1 VLGTRVLN
9 KEKEKINIGAKKA
22 VILATGG
29 FGRNKEMLR
38 EYGQRYADCPPIMHV
53 GCRGDGLKMGL
64 DLGAAT
70 SGIGEAVMASFPICT
85 TKKKNAIFMMGV
97 GAVAVNVFGKRFCD
111 ESCPRGDY
119 GELGDAGLDQ
129 PDSIYWL
136 VYDSGARR
144 AAEENT
150 EVEKF
155 HEFKS
160 DTFRELAQIAGIDPE
175 GFTETMQQYNSDL
188 KNKGSDSV
196 FGRKTLTHPHGKPPV
211 LDRPPYYAIKC
222 ITALSSM
229 RGGLKINPNC
239 QVLDNYG
246 DIIPGLYA
254 AGEVTGGLFGKGVYL
269 GGVLWPASM
278 TFGRLAAQHA
288 SIAN

>member
-1 VLGTRVLN
+1 
-9 KEKEKINIGAKKA
+9 
-22 VILATGG
+22 
-29 FGRNKEMLR
+29 
-38 EYGQRYADCPPIMHV
+38 
-53 GCRGDGLKMGL
+53 
-64 DLGAAT
+64 
-70 SGIGEAVMASFPICT
+70 
-85 TKKKNAIFMMGV
+85 MMGG

-129 PDSIYWL
+129 PDGIYWL
-136 VYDSGARR
+136 VYDSKIRKAVK
-144 AAEENT
+144 EIT
-150 EVEKF
+150 EVERF

-160 DTFRELAQIAGIDPE
+160 DTFRALAQSSGMDPE
-175 GFTETMQQYNSDL
+175 GFINTMQQYNSDL
-188 KNKGSDSV
+188 KSKGSDSV

-211 LDRPPYYAIKC
+211 LDAPPYYAIKC
-222 ITALSSM
+222 ITTLSSM
-229 RGGLKINPNC
+229 RGGLKVNPSC

-278 TFGRLAAQHA
+278 TFGRLAGQHA
-288 SIAN
+288 SNPNE